1 MNRRGKLS
9 WAVKLV
15 VVAVALAAVGGAVF
29 AGSPEANNEDL
40 KISEDVLQATADGGT
55 TSFVVYLGNQAD
67 VSDAAAIADSDARGR
82 YVYDKL
88 TQHAAATQAPIKAQL
103 DAQGVP
109 YTSYW
114 AVNMVVA
121 EGGRNL
127 VEGLAHRADVEA
139 IESNAVTDGL
149 HGEEGP
155 ETTDEGN
162 AVEAVETGVNN
173 VKGPSLWT
181 LGYTGQGIVVANQ
194 DTGMRWTH
202 ASLRTHYR
210 GWDGSIATSD
220 HNYNWHDSIH
230 ARITGADGG
239 TPSSTTVPNSCGFNL
254 VVPCDD
260 QGHGTHTTGT
270 TVGDD
275 AGAGIGSGT
284 NQIGVAPG
292 AKWIGCR
299 NMDAGNGRAATYTE
313 CFQWFLAPTDVAG
326 QNADPTKRPHVMN
339 NSWGC
344 PQVGR
349 ALRSERDADDR
360 RELRGRGHLRRG
372 LRRQQRLRLQHSQG
386 SAGHLRVRVLDR
398 RDQRDDER
406 AAELQQPRLGERR
419 RLAAHE
425 ARHLR
430 PGCERSLLA
439 ADDG

>member
-1 MNRRGKLS
+1 M
-9 WAVKLV
+9 
-15 VVAVALAAVGGAVF
+15 
-29 AGSPEANNEDL
+29 
-40 KISEDVLQATADGGT
+40 I
-55 TSFVVYLGNQAD
+55 
-67 VSDAAAIADSDARGR
+67 
-82 YVYDKL
+82 
-88 TQHAAATQAPIKAQL
+88 
-103 DAQGVP
+103 
-109 YTSYW
+109 
-114 AVNMVVA
+114 VA
-121 EGGRNL
+121 EGGRNSSRDWP
-127 VEGLAHRADVEA
+127 HRADVEA

-210 GWDGSIATSD
+210 GWSGSIATSD
-220 HNYNWHDSIH
+220 HNYNWHDSVH

-275 AGAGIGSGT
+275 AGAGIGAGT

-326 QNADPTKRPHVMN
+326 QNPDPTKRPHVMN

-344 PQVGR
+344 PQVGELCAPNVMQTIVENSEAAGIFVEASAGNTGSACNTVQDPPGTYASAFSTGAISGTTN
-349 ALRSERDADDR
+349 ALQSFSSRGSVSVDGSQRMKPDISAPGASVRSSLRTTGDVVVRQHERHVDGRSAR
-360 RELRGRGHLRRG
+360 RRRRG
-372 LRRQQRLRLQHSQG
+372 AALVGQAEARPRH
-386 SAGHLRVRVLDR
+386 AA
-398 RDQRDDER
+398 DEVP
-406 AAELQQPRLGERR
+406 AHAVGEPGRHGREQRR
-419 RLAAHE
+419 RL
-425 ARHLR
+425 RR
-430 PGCERSLLA
+430 DR
-439 ADDG
+439 